1 MKKLLLILV
10 FIAVGF
16 VVFQNYSRP
25 NTEEVVVPTTTPAA
39 SQVPSVNPDAWLGK
53 WTGPEGTALTI
64 SKTENRYTLAF
75 EMLDGPISVV
85 GSAAPEGIIFT
96 RDVDGITTTPD
107 SKTFILKHGSGK
119 DTGMKWLEDKQDC
132 LVVQPSEGYCRD

>member
-1 MKKLLLILV
+1 MKKSVPVLVLIV
-10 FIAVGF
+10 VGF

-25 NTEEVVVPTTTPAA
+25 NTEETVTPTPTA
-39 SQVPSVNPDAWLGK
+39 SQASSVNPDSWLGK

-64 SKTENRYTLAF
+64 SKTENSYTLAF
-75 EMLDGPISVV
+75 EMLDGPMSVV
-85 GSAAPEGIIFT
+85 GSVAPEGIIFT
-96 RDVDGITTTPD
+96 RDADGIAATPD

-119 DTGMKWLEDKQDC
+119 DTGMKWLLDKKDC